1 MCRVYGVTRAGFYA
15 WRKREASVRAGE
27 DIGLLERIRVIF
39 AGSRGTYGSPRVWA
53 ALKAQGVRIAPKRV
67 ARLMREAGLQARL
80 CGLYRAVPGLHR
92 FFTEIPNTL
101 RECAHEKP
109 NDAWVADVTYLKVG
123 GVWRYLA
130 VVMDRVSR
138 RILGWSLKARRDV
151 SLTLAALNQAARY
164 RRPPAGAVFHTD
176 RGIEYAAHVFRNR
189 LVRLGMKQSMN
200 RPGKMTDNAFM
211 ESFFHSMKAD
221 VIHGQA
227 FSDDRSLRKTIR
239 GYIQFYN
246 HERLHSSLGYV
257 PPAAFEKRLA

>member
-15 WRKREASVRAGE
+15 WSKRETSRRAE
-27 DIGLLERIRVIF
+27 ADISLLARIRKIF
-39 AGSRGTYGSPRVWA
+39 EASRGTYGSPRVWA
-53 ALKAQGVRIAPKRV
+53 ALKAEGVQIAPKRV
-67 ARLMREAGLQARL
+67 ARLMREAGLRARL

-92 FFTEIPNTL
+92 FFTEIPNML
-101 RECAHEKP
+101 RECAKEKP
-109 NDAWVADVTYLKVG
+109 DDAWVADVTYLKLG
-123 GVWRYLA
+123 SVWRYLA

-151 SLTLAALNQAARY
+151 SLTLAALNQAVRY
-164 RRPPAGAVFHTD
+164 RRPPVGAVFHTD
-176 RGIEYAAHVFRNR
+176 RGIEYAAHAFRGR
-189 LVRLGMKQSMN
+189 LARLGMQQSMN

-221 VIHGQA
+221 AIHGNT

-239 GYIQFYN
+239 SYIQFYN

-257 PPAAFEKRLA
+257 PPAAFEKQLA